1 METGRERWGMK
12 ACHVSMIAAMLMA
25 TAVGSRAVDV
35 DPGKDVAAQAIE
47 RLGREMRKKLT
58 DTLQKNG
65 PAEAVNVCAKDAP
78 AIISRIESELGVTMK
93 RTSLKLRNPRNAPD
107 AAEKNVLESLAA
119 LHRAGGKLPQGV
131 TVFPDDPHRF
141 YKTIMVEKTCLA
153 CHGDPTTMSE
163 AVRRELAATYPDDR
177 AVGYREG
184 DFRGIVS
191 VTVK

>member
-12 ACHVSMIAAMLMA
+12 ACHVLIIAAMLMA
-25 TAVGSRAVDV
+25 TAVGSSAVDV
-35 DPGKDVAAQAIE
+35 DPGKDVAARAVE
-47 RLGREMRKKLT
+47 RLGREMRKKLK
-58 DTLQKNG
+58 DTLQKSG
-65 PAEAVNVCAKDAP
+65 PAEAVDVCAKDAP
-78 AIISRIESELGVTMK
+78 AIISRIEGELGVTMK

-119 LHRAGGKLPQGV
+119 LHRAGEKLPQGV
-131 TVFPDDPHRF
+131 TQFPDDPRRF
-141 YKTIMVEKTCLA
+141 YKTIMVEKTCLQ

-163 AVRRELAATYPDDR
+163 AVRRALAATYPDDR